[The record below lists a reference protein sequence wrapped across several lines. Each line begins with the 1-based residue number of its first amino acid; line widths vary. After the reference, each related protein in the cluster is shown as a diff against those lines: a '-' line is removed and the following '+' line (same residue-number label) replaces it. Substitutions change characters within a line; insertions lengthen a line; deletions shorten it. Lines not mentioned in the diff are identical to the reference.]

1 MLLRPPAPL
10 TDGRHLCVGR
20 WGCSAHPHPIS
31 SSWQTAFI
39 FPVSGALDG
48 RIASELYMFVYLFLF
63 IYQHIFPK

>member
-1 MLLRPPAPL
+1 MLLHPPAPL
-10 TDGRHLCVGR
+10 TDGRHLC
-20 WGCSAHPHPIS
+20 AHPHPIS

-48 RIASELYMFVYLFLF
+48 RIASELYMFVYLFFF